1 MVICF
6 VVLRHYFFNKNPHFV
21 TKFFMNIG
29 FLFNILIINITYYS
43 ILCIRHLVSDPYC
56 ILHTVHCELV
66 WVKKKKFWNFMCW
79 SNISKSWPQ
88 LTWLV
93 CMQMTYRFFKISLC
107 FCLQN
112 LLGLINSAYVWTCT
126 LWLRKIQIIIL
137 TKSIPYL
144 DRGPYLFLDNKMLSL
159 KTVSFK

>member
-21 TKFFMNIG
+21 TKFLMNIG

-66 WVKKKKFWNFMCW
+66 WVKKKVLEFHV
-79 SNISKSWPQ
+79 
-88 LTWLV
+88 LV
-93 CMQMTYRFFKISLC
+93 KHI
-107 FCLQN
+107 
-112 LLGLINSAYVWTCT
+112 
-126 LWLRKIQIIIL
+126 KIL
-137 TKSIPYL
+137 TSAHLISVYA
-144 DRGPYLFLDNKMLSL
+144 DDI
-159 KTVSFK
+159 